1 MADTTAAL
9 VARKQYLIDKILRM
23 TSLSHEDL
31 IGEQGRHDGPT
42 LKVSHGGQSIAYD
55 INAWDLSGARP
66 RSDLD
71 AYVDAIARDFPRSLL
86 LDSGGLGFHA
96 VHKSPL
102 IYKVLEK
109 EGL

>member
-9 VARKQYLIDKILRM
+9 VARKQYLIDKILSM

-31 IGEQGRHDGPT
+31 IWEQGRHDGPT

-71 AYVDAIARDFPRSLL
+71 AYVTD
-86 LDSGGLGFHA
+86 GFSFLHTNLFYINIQTT
-96 VHKSPL
+96 S
-102 IYKVLEK
+102 ENF
-109 EGL
+109 